1 MAVYNESRLN
11 YVWLAWFALSIPIIL
26 FIDALHFYPSSWYSS
41 PSAPLH
47 IFHLA
52 RQDYIAQYNDPII
65 QWSPSTSVPGSHDSW
80 IGLFL
85 YLEFGFTLPAVLYGF
100 FLLAVKRKG
109 TTGRDELLFLV
120 YALETALTTL
130 VCIYDVGYWDPAV
143 YSEEAKRTM
152 VLQFFG
158 PWFLVPSIMAVDMAR
173 RILGRIK
180 VADEAMEERQRR
192 KGQ

>member
-11 YVWLAWFALSIPIIL
+11 YAWLAWFGLSIPIIL
-26 FIDALHFYPSSWYSS
+26 FIDALHFYPSSFYLS

-52 RQDYIAQYNDPII
+52 RQSYLAETNDPIV
-65 QWSPSTSVPGSHDSW
+65 QWSPSTAVLGSHDSW
-80 IGLFL
+80 IGLFM
-85 YLEFGFTLPAVLYGF
+85 YLEFGFSLPVVLYGF
-100 FLLAVKRKG
+100 YKLVTTKK

-130 VCIYDVGYWDPAV
+130 VCIHDVGYWDPKE
-143 YSEEAKRTM
+143 YSYEVRRKM
-152 VLQFFG
+152 VLQFLG

-180 VADEAMEERQRR
+180 VADEAMEKRERR
-192 KGQ
+192 KVQ

>member
-11 YVWLAWFALSIPIIL
+11 YVWTAWFALSIPIIL
-26 FIDALHFYPSSWYSS
+26 FIDALPSYPSSLYLPPSS
-41 PSAPLH
+41 PLH
-47 IFHLA
+47 PFHLI
-52 RQDYIAQYNDPII
+52 RQDYIATYNDPIV

-85 YLEFGFTLPAVLYGF
+85 YLEFGFSLPVVAYGF
-100 FLLAVKRKG
+100 FKLAVKGKG
-109 TTGRDELLFLV
+109 TTGADELLFLV

-130 VCIYDVGYWDPAV
+130 VCIHDVGYWDPEV
-143 YSEEAKRTM
+143 HSVEVRRRM

-158 PWFLVPSIMAVDMAR
+158 PWFLVPSVMAVDMAR

-180 VADEAMEERQRR
+180 VADEAMERR
-192 KGQ
+192 KVQ